1 MPLDSIPVSASIV
14 SPRQDDWHA
23 SPHCVLG
30 VWFICL
36 GNIARH
42 IFADREEH
50 MTRAPGEL
58 QEDVHSL
65 GESSAVGGLLCGV
78 PRRIGR
84 SEARGPLSAPLW
96 LTSLQKPGVFE
107 IVPTEN
113 VSRFG
118 IQMVTQEFW
127 EPAELVLVSSPPGFC
142 VQGSVVYCKKLPS
155 EDHILGIR
163 LGTPVEHWIE
173 ALGLGES

>member
-1 MPLDSIPVSASIV
+1 
-14 SPRQDDWHA
+14 
-23 SPHCVLG
+23 
-30 VWFICL
+30 
-36 GNIARH
+36 
-42 IFADREEH
+42 
-50 MTRAPGEL
+50 MTRAAGEL

-65 GESSAVGGLLCGV
+65 GESSAGGGLLCGV
-78 PRRIGR
+78 RRRIGR
-84 SEARGPLSAPLW
+84 WEARAPLSAPLW

-155 EDHILGIR
+155 DDYMLGIR
-163 LGTPVEHWIE
+163 LDAPVEHWIE
-173 ALGLGES
+173 ALGFRGSQQTLT